1 MENLT
6 SPKVIRD
13 ILARFGLEAKK
24 SFGQNFL
31 IDANILRKIA
41 DAARLSREDL
51 VLEIGPGLGT
61 LTQALA
67 AQAGK
72 VIAFESDHQ
81 LLPVLQYTLA
91 EYEDRVTII
100 PGNFL
105 TADLPSLCAGYGV
118 DASPGVGTGSSVG
131 AGSDVDA
138 ATNAG
143 TRTQESLKNVKVV
156 ANVPYYIT
164 TPILMYLLESGI
176 PFQTMVFLM
185 QREAAD
191 RVMAC
196 PGNKNYGT
204 LSVTV
209 QFHSIPEIVADV
221 PPTVFMPAPKVQSV
235 ILRLTLPAQSRV
247 SVKDKG
253 LLFQLM
259 RTGFAQRRK
268 TMINAVQNSG
278 SWPFS
283 RTEWLAIFEK
293 AGLHPQSRAEMLSV
307 HDFAVLADAVH
318 DFRTNYQ

>member
-6 SPKVIRD
+6 SPKVIRE
-13 ILARFGLEAKK
+13 ILSRFGLKAKK

-31 IDANILRKIA
+31 VDANILRKIA
-41 DAARLSREDL
+41 GAARLSREDL

-81 LLPVLQYTLA
+81 LMPVLQYTLA
-91 EYEDRVTII
+91 DYEDRVTII

-105 TADLPSLCAGYGV
+105 TADLPSLCAG
-118 DASPGVGTGSSVG
+118 A
-131 AGSDVDA
+131 
-138 ATNAG
+138 
-143 TRTQESLKNVKVV
+143 QESIKNVKVV

-196 PGNKNYGT
+196 PGNKNYGA

-209 QFHSIPEIVADV
+209 QFYSIPEIVADV

-235 ILRLTLPAQSRV
+235 ILRLTLPAQPRV
-247 SVKDKG
+247 PVKDKG
-253 LLFQLM
+253 LLFQLVRM
-259 RTGFAQRRK
+259 GFAQRRK

-293 AGLHPQSRAEMLSV
+293 AGLLPQSRAEMLTV

-318 DFRTNYQ
+318 DFGANYS

>member
-6 SPKVIRD
+6 SPKVIRE

-24 SFGQNFL
+24 SYGQNFL
-31 IDANILRKIA
+31 IDANILRKITG
-41 DAARLSREDL
+41 AAQLSREDL

-61 LTQALA
+61 LTQGLA

-72 VIAFESDHQ
+72 VIAFESDYQ

-91 EYEDRVTII
+91 EFEDRVTII

-105 TADLPSLCAGYGV
+105 TADLPGLCAGARA
-118 DASPGVGTGSSVG
+118 DAEAG
-131 AGSDVDA
+131 ALA
-138 ATNAG
+138 RA
-143 TRTQESLKNVKVV
+143 RTSESLKNVKVV

-196 PGNKNYGT
+196 PGNKNYGI

-209 QFHSIPEIVADV
+209 QFHCIPEIVADV
-221 PPTVFMPAPKVQSV
+221 PPMVFMPAPKVQSV
-235 ILRLTLPAQSRV
+235 ILRLTPPAQPRAT
-247 SVKDKG
+247 VKDEG
-253 LLFQLM
+253 LLFQLVRM
-259 RTGFAQRRK
+259 GFAQRRK

-283 RTEWLAIFEK
+283 RAEWLVIFEK
-293 AGLHPQSRAEMLSV
+293 SGLHPQSRAEMLSV

-318 DFRTNYQ
+318 DFRANCQ

>member
-6 SPKVIRD
+6 SPKVIRE

-41 DAARLSREDL
+41 GAAQLSREDL

-105 TADLPSLCAGYGV
+105 TANLPSLCAG
-118 DASPGVGTGSSVG
+118 AQGSI
-131 AGSDVDA
+131 
-138 ATNAG
+138 
-143 TRTQESLKNVKVV
+143 KNVKVV

-209 QFHSIPEIVADV
+209 QFQGFPEIIADV

-235 ILRLTLPAQSRV
+235 ILRLTLPAQSRE

-253 LLFQLM
+253 LLFQLV

-268 TMINAVQNSG
+268 TMINAVHNSG
-278 SWPFS
+278 SWSFS
-283 RTEWLAIFEK
+283 RTEWYAIFEK
-293 AGLHPQSRAEMLSV
+293 AGLLPQSRAEMLSV
-307 HDFAVLADAVH
+307 HDFAVLADAVY
-318 DFRTNYQ
+318 DFRMNCQ

>member
-6 SPKVIRD
+6 SPKVIRE

-31 IDANILRKIA
+31 IDANVLRKIA
-41 DAARLSREDL
+41 GAAQLSRADL

-61 LTQALA
+61 LTQVLA

-72 VIAFESDHQ
+72 VIAFESDQQ
-81 LLPVLQYTLA
+81 LLPVLQHTLA
-91 EYEDRVTII
+91 EYKDRVTII

-105 TADLPSLCAGYGV
+105 TADLPSLCAA
-118 DASPGVGTGSSVG
+118 ASFGTGS
-131 AGSDVDA
+131 DA
-138 ATNAG
+138 DSATSAA
-143 TRTQESLKNVKVV
+143 TRTQKGLKNVKVV

-221 PPTVFMPAPKVQSV
+221 PPNVFMPAPKVQSV
-235 ILRLTLPAQSRV
+235 ILRLALSAQSRV
-247 SVKDKG
+247 PVKDKG
-253 LLFQLM
+253 LLFQLV

-318 DFRTNYQ
+318 DFSTNYQ